1 MSTYDKPAWHHSD
14 RYGAQSACKYCEGNI
29 RHQRWCLTI
38 NSAVYYA
45 YQIIV
50 DPNKLTIGDAILLH
64 ALDVLWSPSTQVDTV
79 GEISHDVS
87 SELRKGG
94 GACWGWKDTAPIVA
108 EPLEIDRAGNGNI
121 LQMTSR

>member
-1 MSTYDKPAWHHSD
+1 M
-14 RYGAQSACKYCEGNI
+14 
-29 RHQRWCLTI
+29 
-38 NSAVYYA
+38 
-45 YQIIV
+45 
-50 DPNKLTIGDAILLH
+50 
-64 ALDVLWSPSTQVDTV
+64 DTV

-94 GACWGWKDTAPIVA
+94 GACWGGKDTAPIVA